1 MLEVLEGNV
10 RSYKAIKRNHVQFE
24 LRNVNRV
31 IELSIS
37 EPWVINRGDDVA
49 VVGELDEKTDK
60 FLGYAYRNRTKNV
73 FGLANSLIVAG
84 YFFVIA
90 SLLFF
95 WAIFP
100 LFLHLRIGLALISK
114 SKKFDEAAGML

>member
-1 MLEVLEGNV
+1 MLEVIEGNV
-10 RSYKAIKRNHVQFE
+10 KSYKAIKRNHVQFE
-24 LRNVNRV
+24 LRNVNRI

-49 VVGELDEKTDK
+49 VVGELDDETGK
-60 FLGYAYRNRTKNV
+60 FIGYAYRNRTKNV
-73 FGLANSLIVAG
+73 FGRANGSIVIG
-84 YFFVIA
+84 YLFVIA

-100 LFLHLRIGLALISK
+100 LFLHLRIGLALIST
-114 SKKFDEAAGML
+114 SKKFDEAAGMI

>member
-49 VVGELDEKTDK
+49 VVGELDEKTGK
-60 FLGYAYRNRTKNV
+60 FIGYAYRNRTKGV
-73 FGLANSLIVAG
+73 FGRVNGSIVIG
-84 YFFVIA
+84 YLFVIA

-100 LFLHLRIGLALISK
+100 LFLHLRIGLALISN
-114 SKKFDEAAGML
+114 SKKFDEAAGMI